1 MDTIEQDVSQMNDI
15 FNGIASEIDATPEPE
30 QEPEPV
36 VEEAVI
42 EPESEPEP
50 VLDAEP
56 EPTAEPEVVEPT
68 DDKDKIIEELRAQ
81 VAKLTAKEPE
91 PLPEP
96 EPQTQV
102 LPDEPIA
109 DFDFIGDLDMGEL
122 YDSPK
127 KFNNLLNSIYKKAVT
142 DTRKSL
148 AEGVLRTIPDIVKA
162 NIVTVTGMQKASQD
176 FYEKNADLEP
186 FKKVVAV
193 VFEEMA
199 SSNPGKSYKEV
210 IKLVAPEVRKRL
222 GLQRKAL
229 EKAGAKPP
237 NLPRPG
243 GRQARAATKPDLDPL
258 QNELEAMN
266 NSLR

>member
-1 MDTIEQDVSQMNDI
+1 MDTIEQDVNQMNDI
-15 FNGIASEIDATPEPE
+15 FNGIAANIEATPEPE
-30 QEPEPV
+30 QEPEPAVEDEV
-36 VEEAVI
+36 V
-42 EPESEPEP
+42 EPEP
-50 VLDAEP
+50 VVDPEP
-56 EPTAEPEVVEPT
+56 EPTAELEVAEPT
-68 DDKDKIIEELRAQ
+68 PDDRDKVIEELRAQ

-102 LPDEPIA
+102 LPDEPVA
-109 DFDFIGDLDMGEL
+109 DFDFIGDLDMGDL
-122 YDSPK
+122 YDNPR

-162 NIVTVTGMQKASQD
+162 NIVTVTGMQKASED
-176 FYEKNADLEP
+176 FYDNNKDLKP

-222 GLQRKAL
+222 GLQRSAL
-229 EKAGAKPP
+229 QKAGAKPP

-243 GRQARAATKPDLDPL
+243 GRQARAATKPNLDPL

-266 NSLR
+266 NALR